1 MTDEMIHF
9 CFLKADKNE
18 EGLRPVISRNIED
31 LGITH
36 QQAMDV
42 CIELEGKETIAA
54 WLTGP
59 TKIFEDDDEG

>member
-1 MTDEMIHF
+1 MTNEMIHF

-18 EGLRPVISRNIED
+18 EGLRPVISRNIKD

-42 CIELEGKETIAA
+42 CTELNGKETIAA
-54 WLTGP
+54 WITGGS
-59 TKIFEDDDEG
+59 INGESN